1 MATLCTQD
9 LERRKWQQKQPQQKN
24 NQQNTTQKTKIPKT
38 NGGTQVLG
46 KGKQLLPLTGHPP

>member
-38 NGGTQVLG
+38 NGETQVLG
-46 KGKQLLPLTGHPP
+46 KG